1 MSDEKIVELFWERN
15 ENAIRETER
24 SYGRYLHY
32 ISYGILKDDE
42 DAKETV
48 NDVYLK
54 AWNVIPPQ
62 RPNPLKTFLGRM
74 ARQLSINRL
83 EKRSAKKRAE
93 DQYTLALDELSECI
107 PDGNTKE
114 DMSDLIA
121 LQDVLNDFL
130 KTLPN
135 TERKIFIRRYWY
147 MHSISQ
153 LASDFS
159 MSESKVK
166 SMLMRTRKKLKM
178 HLEKEGFEI

>member
-15 ENAIRETER
+15 EDAIRETER

-54 AWNVIPPQ
+54 A
-62 RPNPLKTFLGRM
+62 NPLKTFLGRM

-121 LQDVLNDFL
+121 LQDALNDFL

-166 SMLMRTRKKLKM
+166 SMLMRTRKKLKT
-178 HLEKEGFEI
+178 HLEKEGFAI

>member
-1 MSDEKIVELFWERN
+1 MTDEKIVELYWKRN
-15 ENAIRETER
+15 EEAIRETETA
-24 SYGRYLHY
+24 YGRYLHY

-54 AWNVIPPQ
+54 AWNVIPPE

-83 EKRSAKKRAE
+83 EKKTAKKRE
-93 DQYTLALDELSECI
+93 NDLYTLALEELAECI
-107 PDGNTKE
+107 PEGGGKE
-114 DMSDLIA
+114 DPGDLVA
-121 LQDVLNDFL
+121 LQDSLNRFL
-130 KTLPN
+130 RNLPAN
-135 TERKIFIRRYWY
+135 GRRIFVRRYWY

-166 SMLMRTRKKLKM
+166 SMLMRTRKKLKT
-178 HLEKEGFEI
+178 HLEKEGFAI